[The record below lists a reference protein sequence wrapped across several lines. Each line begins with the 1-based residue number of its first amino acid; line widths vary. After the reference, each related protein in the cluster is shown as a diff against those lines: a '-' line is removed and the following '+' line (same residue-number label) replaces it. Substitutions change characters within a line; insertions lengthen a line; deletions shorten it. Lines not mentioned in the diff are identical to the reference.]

1 VGAGIPLEGCGK
13 EKMAMTRILVETAM
27 VVLVLVLGLE
37 VLHYR
42 NAVLESNVDR
52 KRAWQTVIELRRR
65 CGDERL
71 SK

>member
-1 VGAGIPLEGCGK
+1 
-13 EKMAMTRILVETAM
+13 MTRILIETAM
-27 VVLVLVLGLE
+27 VVLVIVLGLE

-52 KRAWQTVIELRRR
+52 HRAWQTVIELRQR

>member
-1 VGAGIPLEGCGK
+1 
-13 EKMAMTRILVETAM
+13 MTRILVDTAL

-42 NAVLESNVDR
+42 NAVLETNIDR
-52 KRAWQTVIELRRR
+52 ARAWQTVIELRRR

>member
-1 VGAGIPLEGCGK
+1 
-13 EKMAMTRILVETAM
+13 MAMTRILIDTAL

-42 NAVLESNVDR
+42 NAVLETNIDR
-52 KRAWQTVIELRRR
+52 ARAWQTVIELRRR